1 MRCVNGSAWGWQIDR
16 EFSNGVIDFK
26 RFYKTVC
33 CEAFRVN
40 LKLEGLSA
48 TGSIK
53 VKSGLRMISQLEQQG
68 LLRKGMKIIESS
80 SGNLGLALSMI
91 CAAKGY
97 SFTCV
102 SDPNISPQT
111 ARIIRAYGAKLII
124 VRS

>member
-1 MRCVNGSAWGWQIDR
+1 MLSIFTVYQVVNVFNIIFLAIHVVQGRLGLLALREWFSRGWQIDR

-53 VKSGLRMISQLEQQG
+53 VKSGLRMISQL
-68 LLRKGMKIIESS
+68 SS
-80 SGNLGLALSMI
+80 KA
-91 CAAKGY
+91 CCEKA
-97 SFTCV
+97 
-102 SDPNISPQT
+102 
-111 ARIIRAYGAKLII
+111 
-124 VRS
+124 